1 MYYIN
6 FENDVFIDDEIDLRP
21 ISDILKIYLNK
32 CDSYQ
37 IKVLKDDKKSKKLVE
52 EFAVYSDEDGY
63 EYIFQGIMDE
73 DFKKMILENLIGEA
87 ALNFM
92 GISLYDDGILKLEIL
107 NYGSEVYIYGF
118 DEKSVVAFSEELEKV
133 YGIKDLNVYIDESE
147 DDDKEEEHQHDHHHE
162 HNHDCSCQ
170 PDKDD
175 ENSCGCQ
182 GSCGKK
188 NNSYKKRKS
197 LSELIGSYFC
207 FKIMKVLQK

>member
-6 FENDVFIDDEIDLRP
+6 FENDVFIYDEIDLRP

-63 EYIFQGIMDE
+63 EYIFQGIIDE
-73 DFKKMILENLIGEA
+73 DFKKMILENLIGET

-133 YGIKDLNVYIDESE
+133 YGIKDLNVYIEEGE
-147 DDDKEEEHQHDHHHE
+147 DDEEEDHHHDHNHDHHE

-188 NNSYKKRKS
+188 T
-197 LSELIGSYFC
+197 C
-207 FKIMKVLQK
+207 